1 MAYGM
6 FYTMV
11 DGQATRQLERNPP
24 ASSVI
29 SLAANQD
36 ANSSGADAIRIADL
50 FPAHGALAARPQV
63 WSDIGRRPLPY
74 VQQWNLSVQQSLAGD
89 MVLEVSY
96 MGSKG
101 THMPSYAQGNQATLD
116 ANPSRPTSL
125 ISRQPFPL
133 WGSELRTTVL
143 SDSTYHAG
151 FIKMERRLTRGFSLL
166 AHYTFSKS
174 LDAGSDINQS
184 LSDFYNLRS
193 SKGRSLSDI
202 RHYAVVASTWEP
214 PVGPGKR
221 FLTAGILSQILG
233 SWKANSIIS
242 IRGGFPYSPGVQGDV
257 CNCSAYSQRP
267 DLVGDPRSGFSQRR
281 EKWFNT
287 AAFVTQAAGTL
298 GNAGRDILSG
308 PGSTTVSFSLF
319 RIINIKEKARLQF
332 RTEFFNLFNKTNFG
346 NPGGAVGSTNY
357 GVITSA
363 AAARVVQF
371 ALKLQF

>member
-1 MAYGM
+1 M
-6 FYTMV
+6 
-11 DGQATRQLERNPP
+11 
-24 ASSVI
+24 I
-29 SLAANQD
+29 SLTSNQD
-36 ANSSGADAIRIADL
+36 ANSSAPDAIRMADL
-50 FPAHGALAARPQV
+50 FPAQGTLAARPQV

-74 VQQWNLSVQQSLAGD
+74 VQQWNFSAQQSIIGNA
-89 MVLEVSY
+89 VLEVSY
-96 MGSKG
+96 LGSKG
-101 THMPSYAQGNQATLD
+101 THLPSYAQGNQARLD

-125 ISRQPFPL
+125 ISRTPFPL

-151 FIKMERRLTRGFSLL
+151 FIKVERRLTKGFSLL
-166 AHYTFSKS
+166 AHYTLSKS

-184 LSDFYNLRS
+184 LSDFYNLRG

-202 RHYAVVASTWEP
+202 RHYSVVATTWEL

-221 FLTAGILSQILG
+221 LLTAGTLSQILG
-233 SWKANSIIS
+233 SWNANSIIS

-257 CNCSAYSQRP
+257 CNCGAYTQRP
-267 DLVGDPRSGFSQRR
+267 QLVGDPLSGFTQSR

-287 AAFVTQAAGTL
+287 AAFVQPATGTL

-308 PGSTTVSFSLF
+308 PRSTTVSFSLF
-319 RIINIKEKARLQF
+319 RTIKIKERARLQV
-332 RTEFFNLFNKTNFG
+332 RAEFFNLFNKTNFG
-346 NPGGAVGSTNY
+346 NPGATVGATSY

-363 AAARVVQF
+363 ATARNVQF